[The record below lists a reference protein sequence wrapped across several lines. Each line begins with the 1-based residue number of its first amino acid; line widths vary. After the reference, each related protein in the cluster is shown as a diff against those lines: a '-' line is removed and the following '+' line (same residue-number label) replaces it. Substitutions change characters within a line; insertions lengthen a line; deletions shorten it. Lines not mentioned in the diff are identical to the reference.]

1 MNIATLKKDL
11 RQLKKSI
18 HIIEALKNAQE
29 RYLKRIQSLENL
41 VQTDRI
47 KEQIETTKKIM
58 SLMNLDLYIK
68 EASEIEERYMQYINQ
83 LEPIDKAIILDNLVN
98 GLPYWKIGMK
108 LGYSEDGIRKRVD
121 KIARQLVTLINKN
134 Q

>member
-11 RQLKKSI
+11 RQLKKTI

-108 LGYSEDGIRKRVD
+108 LGYSEDGIRKKVD